1 MIKFNQKIGIR
12 RQNDMNNDF
21 RKNANEHFKEDYFN
35 LMNNVV
41 RDETMESV
49 RKHCDIKLVT
59 NKKLAVIEMK
69 RKLKLG

>member
-41 RDETMESV
+41 RDETMENV
-49 RKHCDIKLVT
+49 RKHCDIKLAT

>member
-41 RDETMESV
+41 LAETMENV

-59 NKKLAVIEMK
+59 NEKLAVIEMK
-69 RKLKLG
+69 RELKLG

>member
-21 RKNANEHFKEDYFN
+21 RKNANEYFKEDYFN

-41 RDETMESV
+41 RDETMENV